1 MITFCFESWQWVNIG
16 QYLISIVFVLGIYFT
31 VQTAKFCLEKEMT
44 WEVLSFSRSETSGR
58 YKVLPVGVAIR
69 CVRSPT
75 PTPKEKGPSDQP
87 MSLWLN
93 LTDVQDEYEAVFQK
107 PVTTSG
113 KKPKLIVT
121 PHGGPHS
128 NFNSNFSLYNACLC
142 KLGFAVLGGDDLK
155 IMILL
160 SHSATHTFWLPLFFL
175 HFYLLCTECCDASLV

>member
-1 MITFCFESWQWVNIG
+1 MITFCFESWHWVNIV

-31 VQTAKFCLEKEMT
+31 AQTAEFSLEKEMT

-75 PTPKEKGPSDQP
+75 PTPKEKWPSDQP
-87 MSLWLN
+87 MSLRLN

-142 KLGFAVLGGDDLK
+142 KLGFAVLAGEV
-155 IMILL
+155 
-160 SHSATHTFWLPLFFL
+160 T
-175 HFYLLCTECCDASLV
+175 

>member
-1 MITFCFESWQWVNIG
+1 
-16 QYLISIVFVLGIYFT
+16 
-31 VQTAKFCLEKEMT
+31 MT

-58 YKVLPVGVAIR
+58 YKVLRMGVAIR
-69 CVRSPT
+69 CVRPPT

-87 MSLWLN
+87 MSLRLN

-107 PVTTSG
+107 PVTTSR

-142 KLGFAVLGGDDLK
+142 KLGFAVLAGEITYLSLYVK

-160 SHSATHTFWLPLFFL
+160 SHSAAHTFWLPLFFSEFL
-175 HFYLLCTECCDASLV
+175 SFVS